1 MRIHPVNCGLGMA
14 YLVEL
19 PQGLYLC
26 DTGSPG
32 QAKRILAKMK
42 ALGRSDLK
50 VIWITHAHYDHYGN
64 AAALRELTGA
74 LIGVHPDDAESLER
88 GLSPLG
94 TARHYGIL
102 FQPALAVLKHL
113 MPLPVTR
120 PDFTLEDGECL
131 ARFGWDATVLHTPG
145 HTPGHTCLLL
155 PGGIAFGADLIAGVP
170 KKRVQYLVA
179 TDWSQ
184 LPGSLAHLQAAQPE
198 WVYSGHSKQPM
209 PGSIFQQIKAGE

>member
-1 MRIHPVNCGLGMA
+1 MA

-42 ALGRSDLK
+42 AIRRSDLK
-50 VIWITHAHYDHYGN
+50 VIWVTHAHYDHYGS

-74 LIGVHPDDAESLER
+74 LIGVHPEDADSLER

-102 FQPALAVLKHL
+102 FRPALAVLKHH

-120 PDFTLEDGECL
+120 PDFTLEDGESL
-131 ARFGWDATVLHTPG
+131 AHYGWDATVLHTPG

-155 PGGIAFGADLIAGVP
+155 PGGIVFAGDLIAGVN
-170 KKRVQYLVA
+170 RRGLQRLVA
-179 TDWSQ
+179 TDWGQ
-184 LPGSLAHLQAAQPE
+184 LASSLARLQAAQPQ
-198 WVYSGHSKQPM
+198 WVYSGHSKRPIS
-209 PGSIFQQIKAGE
+209 GDVFRKINAG